1 MTTDCPLS
9 QRYSKE
15 LSQKERRIKKKSKS
29 PQPHLHIN
37 MTYNRF
43 DQLIRHAFAV

>member
-15 LSQKERRIKKKSKS
+15 LSQKERRIKKKSKENNHTES
-29 PQPHLHIN
+29 DTQQCRNTIKCL
-37 MTYNRF
+37 
-43 DQLIRHAFAV
+43 